1 MRQTLPIVAVAL
13 LGLGWSFSA
22 QAEEATPHPTH
33 PADPTQV
40 YRRMD
45 AIDPFALAVPLLN
58 REIPTPSYGGVP
70 SLSGQV
76 TPPEADM
83 MPGMDHGNMPG
94 MDHSNMPGMSG
105 N

>member
-1 MRQTLPIVAVAL
+1 MQKALPTLAVAI
-13 LGLGWSFSA
+13 LGLGWSIPA
-22 QAEEATPHPTH
+22 QAEEVTPQLTH

-40 YRRMD
+40 YQTGV
-45 AIDPFALAVPLLN
+45 AIDPFAFAVPLLN
-58 REIPTPSYGGVP
+58 REAPMPSYGT
-70 SLSGQV
+70 
-76 TPPEADM
+76 TPPGSSSASPEVEA